1 MSSHRAS
8 RRRQPY
14 GSCWNPSLSAIAEIK
29 CRRQTCPDNNGP
41 RLHAWT
47 GTGELGGDIL
57 KSSSSHPQDYD
68 NEIGQGI
75 SNDILFGSLS
85 ISWMLKHNLFIDAN
99 VIIRKSESPL
109 PLYNNN
115 TTITSLALRWN
126 IPKRLYEF

>member
-1 MSSHRAS
+1 MGRDSTRV
-8 RRRQPY
+8 
-14 GSCWNPSLSAIAEIK
+14 
-29 CRRQTCPDNNGP
+29 NGKP
-41 RLHAWT
+41 EPVSW
-47 GTGELGGDIL
+47 GGDIL
-57 KSSSSHPQDYD
+57 KSNNSHPQEYD

-99 VIIRKSESPL
+99 VIIRKSESQL
-109 PLYNNN
+109 PFYNNN